1 MSDARIRVVVAP
13 GRRVRIDPHPSGL
26 EGMAPLYVDAGE
38 GLTVSDAVAD
48 QLYRR
53 GDVLHPQTGQARPA
67 ETFGAR
73 PLVTMGAESWASLAA
88 RADAETEAEYEERRR
103 EQRPGE
109 TVSEYRERK
118 KRDEQ
123 TDPDEA
129 DASAFA
135 ARMRERARCA
145 AILGSKAAGSRLDM
159 AAPFAFATDMSRR
172 EADAALRQ
180 IAAGTPPPRQV
191 SGQES
196 FCARMDRQ
204 RSPQLGNGFAA
215 EAPDAST
222 PDGLARQMLAVAG
235 LAVDRRGQQQ

>member
-13 GRRVRIDPHPSGL
+13 GRRVRINPQMD
-26 EGMAPLYVDAGE
+26 MAHL
-38 GLTVSDAVAD
+38 
-48 QLYRR
+48 
-53 GDVLHPQTGQARPA
+53 
-67 ETFGAR
+67 FGAPR
-73 PLVTMGAESWASLAA
+73 RKVAASLER
-88 RADAETEAEYEERRR
+88 RADRSRPSRAQSSDKRDDETEAEYEERRR

-159 AAPFAFATDMSRR
+159 AAHFAFATDMSRR

-191 SGQES
+191 SRQES

-235 LAVDRRGQQQ
+235 VAVDRRRQHQ